1 MDFAPAGRV
10 RSGSL
15 GGVLLERESEV
26 EALGAFVA
34 GVESPGARLGLIEG
48 PAGIGKSSLLAEARG
63 IAAEDGIGVLAA
75 RGSELEREF
84 PYGVVRQLFE
94 PPLTD
99 PDVRA
104 RALTGAASAAAAI
117 FEAPPNGGNAPEDA
131 GFATLHGLYWL
142 TLNLSAERPLLLAI
156 DDLHWCDPP
165 SLRFV
170 AYLARR
176 LEELPVLV
184 SATARA
190 GEQGADA
197 TLLAEIA
204 ADRLTTS
211 VRPGPLS
218 EPAVTQLIE
227 DRLGQAPDRAFAA
240 ACHAATGG
248 NPLLLHEL
256 LKAVQ
261 AEKVEPL
268 GRNADAIRELG
279 PRAASRAVLIRLGR
293 LPPEVTKVAR
303 AIAVLGDGADLRAVA
318 DLVGVDEREAAEAT
332 AELARAEILRP
343 DPPLGFVHPL
353 VRDAV
358 YLELTAGERELEHGR
373 AAQLLRRGGAPAEQI
388 AAHLLYTGRF
398 GESWAADALEEAGR
412 SGARKGAAETS
423 VAFLTRALAEP
434 LEADRRAQL
443 LFDLGR
449 AELHTQG
456 ENAIHHLQG
465 AYDALADPRQRA
477 HAAAALAWA
486 LAFTGE
492 PDEAMALAR
501 RAVADLPDSLEDER
515 HALEAIELMSVVF
528 GGRGPRDMALLER
541 YRDGAPGTGPG
552 ARMLAAAAAYQWANA
567 GGTAERCAALAREA
581 LGDELLLEG
590 DQGLF
595 WVAATVVLVYADDP
609 RALDVWEAARRD
621 AHRRGSL
628 FGFLTINL
636 WGGWT
641 NLRWGNLVEAEESLA
656 AAAEETLLWSPRS
669 GTSEWPAAFLCETRV
684 ERGDLAGARR
694 ALATGQVFNPRS
706 HGADFWRGSR
716 AELLLHEG
724 RLDEALEACSEYCD
738 HLDPR
743 TNPSPHP
750 WRSFRA
756 EILDRL
762 GRTGEAI
769 ELAREEV
776 EVARRW
782 GALGATGRALRRLGE
797 FEREDGIERLRE
809 AVDVLEGSVSRL
821 QLAKALCSLGHG
833 LRLTRRPTDAR
844 EPLRRA
850 LELATVC
857 GAEPLVQ
864 RARAELHATG
874 ARPRREALS
883 GAGSLTASEKRV
895 AELAAQGRTNR
906 EIAQEL
912 FVTPKTIEV
921 HLSNAYRK
929 LGIRGRR
936 ELVGALAA

>member
-1 MDFAPAGRV
+1 MDFAPAGR
-10 RSGSL
+10 
-15 GGVLLERESEV
+15 GGPRPAPVARALLEREREIEV
-26 EALGAFVA
+26 LVAFIA
-34 GVESPGARLGLIEG
+34 GVDAPGARLGLIEG
-48 PAGIGKSSLLAEARG
+48 PAGIGKSSLLAEARR
-63 IAAEDGIGVLAA
+63 IAASNAIGVLAA

-99 PDVRA
+99 PGVPLTDPGVRT
-104 RALTGAASAAAAI
+104 RALAGAASAAAAI
-117 FEAPPNGGNAPEDA
+117 FEAPPNS

-142 TLNLSAERPLLLAI
+142 TLNLSAEQPLLLAI
-156 DDLHWCDPP
+156 DDLHWCDTP

-184 SATARA
+184 AATTRS
-190 GEQGADA
+190 GEPGADA

-211 VRPGPLS
+211 VRPRPLS
-218 EPAVTQLIE
+218 EPAVARLIE
-227 DRLGQAPDRAFAA
+227 ERLGQAPDAAFAA
-240 ACHAATGG
+240 ACHAAAGG
-248 NPLLLHEL
+248 NPLLLNEL

-261 AEKVEPL
+261 AEKVEPF
-268 GRNADAIRELG
+268 GVNAAAIRELG

-293 LPPEVTKVAR
+293 LPHEATKVAR
-303 AIAVLGDGADLRAVA
+303 AVAVLGDGVDLWAVA
-318 DLVGVDEREAAEAT
+318 ELVGLGEREAAEAT

-358 YLELTAGERELEHGR
+358 YLELTAGERELEHAR
-373 AAQLLRRGGAPAEQI
+373 AAELLRRGGAPAEQI
-388 AAHLLYTGRF
+388 AAHLLYTGRS
-398 GESWAADALEEAGR
+398 GSAWAADALEEAGR
-412 SGARKGAAETS
+412 TGARKGAAETS

-434 LEADRRAQL
+434 LDPDRRAQL

-449 AELHTQG
+449 AELHTEG
-456 ENAIHHLQG
+456 VNAARHLRE
-465 AYDALADPRQRA
+465 AYDTLADPRQRA
-477 HAAAALAWA
+477 QAAAALAWA
-486 LAFTGE
+486 LAFTGQ
-492 PDEAMALAR
+492 PDEAMHLAR
-501 RAVADLPDSLEDER
+501 RAAADLPDSLEDER
-515 HALEAIELMSVVF
+515 YALQAIELTSVVF
-528 GGRGPRDMALLER
+528 GGGRSRDLALLET
-541 YRDGAPGTGPG
+541 YRAGPPGTGPG
-552 ARMLAAAAAYQWANA
+552 ARMLAAAAAYQWSNS
-567 GGTAERCAALAREA
+567 GGTAAQCAALAREA
-581 LGDELLLEG
+581 LSEDLLIEG
-590 DQGLF
+590 DPGLF

-628 FGFLTINL
+628 FGLLTNNL

-641 NLRWGNLVEAEESLA
+641 NLRWGNLIEAEESLA
-656 AAAEETLLWSPRS
+656 AAAERTLLWSS
-669 GTSEWPAAFLCETRV
+669 GTVEWPAAFLCETRV

-694 ALATGQVFNPRS
+694 ALDAAQGFNPRS

-716 AELLLHEG
+716 AELLLGEG
-724 RLDEALEACSEYCD
+724 RLEEALEACNEYCD

-743 TNPSPHP
+743 ANPSPHP

-762 GRTGEAI
+762 GRTGEAL

-782 GALGATGRALRRLGE
+782 GAPGATGRALRRLGE
-797 FEREDGIERLRE
+797 IEREDGIERLRE

-833 LRLTRRPTDAR
+833 LRLARRPTEAR

-850 LELATVC
+850 LELAAVC

-864 RARAELHATG
+864 RARADLHATG

-895 AELAAQGRTNR
+895 AELAADGHTNR